1 MDLTL
6 ADTFTMSVRKAH
18 AYMLEAQEHEHTYLL
33 FTVILVCIYIY
44 MYGLTYDIQYIS
56 IERSNMY
63 A

>member
-44 MYGLTYDIQYIS
+44 ICTD
-56 IERSNMY
+56 
-63 A
+63 